1 VGSSFFHSLDFT
13 QPRVG
18 LFLIQVGCNELKYL
32 FNSFALDL

>member
-1 VGSSFFHSLDFT
+1 VGLGFFRSLDFT

-18 LFLIQVGCNELKYL
+18 LFLIQVGCNELKYI